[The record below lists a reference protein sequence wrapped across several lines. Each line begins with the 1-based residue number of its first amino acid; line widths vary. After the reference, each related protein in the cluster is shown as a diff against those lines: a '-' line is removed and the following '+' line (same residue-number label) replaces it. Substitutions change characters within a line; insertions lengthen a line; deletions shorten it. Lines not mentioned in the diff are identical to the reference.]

1 MFVVVVF
8 VVVVFI
14 VVVFGV
20 VVFVVVV
27 FAVVG
32 LKVLYKVHAD
42 LKSLLPYSAL
52 PVHPSRLIQK
62 GYQVSRASSAKIL
75 SHSEDK
81 KSCSL
86 IFVDIVQFV

>member
-1 MFVVVVF
+1 MLVVVVL

-14 VVVFGV
+14 V
-20 VVFVVVV
+20 
-27 FAVVG
+27 AVVG

-42 LKSLLPYSAL
+42 LKSLLPYSTL